1 MFSGLL
7 YVTGGPLLGI
17 FMVGLLIP
25 RANSKVNI
33 HLSIFIYL
41 FLRLFSI
48 PYNSPGK
55 PRFSSNRNKDMF
67 SAGQLCAKTRSARV
81 LSPSHLLRL
90 NFLNYFLFR
99 SRPNLLAVRIRTTLV
114 RSVGKQNSHQLQ
126 VSDLNNDC
134 RRGSILVSTVLWK

>member
-1 MFSGLL
+1 ML

-17 FMVGLLIP
+17 FMLGLLIP

-33 HLSIFIYL
+33 YLSIFIYL

-48 PYNSPGK
+48 PCNSPGK

-81 LSPSHLLRL
+81 LSPSHLLR
-90 NFLNYFLFR
+90 FEFFFYYFLFR
-99 SRPNLLAVRIRTTLV
+99 SCPNLLAVRIRITLV

-134 RRGSILVSTVLWK
+134 RPGSILVSTVLWK

>member
-1 MFSGLL
+1 
-7 YVTGGPLLGI
+7 
-17 FMVGLLIP
+17 MV
-25 RANSKVNI
+25 
-33 HLSIFIYL
+33 
-41 FLRLFSI
+41 
-48 PYNSPGK
+48 
-55 PRFSSNRNKDMF
+55 